1 MDAIGTPLTLSTVA
15 TAWRWDTA
23 AAVLISC
30 LGASYGVAWRRAGSG
45 SSCRCLASFVAGL
58 TVLGVAEFSAVATYA
73 GVLFWV
79 RALQVLLLLFVSP
92 FLLALGRPVATLRS
106 ALDRSARRRID
117 LLLHSRPARVLTHPA
132 TTSAAMM
139 TTPWLLYLTPWYRAA
154 LDDAAI
160 GAITTV
166 TLLVVGFG
174 YYYARLQAD
183 PVPRRYSPGVSL
195 LISVAESL
203 TDGLL
208 GLVLWLGPVIADDY
222 YTSMERQWGPSIR
235 VDQSIGAGVLWLI
248 GDLFGLVFVAV
259 LMRSFAADER
269 NKATQIDTA
278 LDVAASAAPVDAAES
293 PFPPEDSVSSSTLW
307 WVTDEQLRERMTRG
321 RG

>member
-1 MDAIGTPLTLSTVA
+1 MDAVTTPLTWWTAAST
-15 TAWRWDTA
+15 WQWNSA
-23 AAVLISC
+23 AAVLIVC
-30 LGASYGVAWRRAGSG
+30 LGGSYGLAWRRAGSG
-45 SSCRCLASFVAGL
+45 SSRRCLASFAAGL

-92 FLLALGRPVATLRS
+92 FLLALGRPVATLHS
-106 ALDRSARRRID
+106 ALDASARRRVD
-117 LLLHSRPARVLTHPA
+117 LLLHSRPARVLVHPT

-139 TTPWLLYLTPWYRAA
+139 ATPWLLYLTSWYRAA
-154 LDDAAI
+154 LVDAAV
-160 GAITTV
+160 GTITTL
-166 TLLVVGFG
+166 TLLAVGFV

-195 LISVAESL
+195 LITVAESL

-208 GLVLWLGPVIADDY
+208 GLVLWLGPVIATDY
-222 YTSMERQWGPSIR
+222 YKAVGRQWGPSIR

-269 NKATQIDTA
+269 TKARRVDA
-278 LDVAASAAPVDAAES
+278 VLDVAASGAPVDAPES
-293 PFPPEDSVSSSTLW
+293 FPSPEDFVASSTLW
-307 WVTDEQLRERMTRG
+307 WETDAQLRERMLRRRG
-321 RG
+321 